1 MANEQLIEEVADKIE
16 DVAVQVEEVADA
28 TRRLTGRE
36 VGFFAVGAGLG
47 VACGFAVGY
56 RIAEKRLKLKYE
68 KLANEAAKEEV
79 DLMRA
84 HYLKKMQAARPKP
97 PVDQIIVEVEKE
109 ERNEKGFTE
118 AEQKAIDEANE
129 KFPAEEE
136 EAVVVEETTQVN
148 VFEASEEWNYQY
160 ELAHRSKHVP
170 YIIHIDEFTE
180 NLPEHDQ
187 TTYTYYEVDDVMAD
201 SRDTT
206 IEDMD
211 ASIGLGNLGRWG
223 HGSPDPNVVYVRNE
237 VLGLDVEIVRDRGSW
252 AETVRG
258 TIRHSADRRRRP
270 NRRFDD
276 DDASR

>member
-36 VGFFAVGAGLG
+36 VGFFVVGAGLG
-47 VACGFAVGY
+47 VAVGFAVGY
-56 RIAEKRLKLKYE
+56 RIAEKRLKPRYE
-68 KLANEAAKEEV
+68 KYAEAEIGQMREHYLRK
-79 DLMRA
+79 MRA
-84 HYLKKMQAARPKP
+84 ATPKP
-97 PVDQIIVEVEKE
+97 PVEQVVVEVE
-109 ERNEKGFTE
+109 ERNERGFTE
-118 AEQKAIDEANE
+118 AEQKAIDEVNE
-129 KFPAEEE
+129 KFPADEEK
-136 EAVVVEETTQVN
+136 ETTQVN

-170 YIIHIDEFTE
+170 YIIHLDEFTE
-180 NLPEHDQ
+180 NAPEHDQ
-187 TTYTYYEVDDVMAD
+187 TTYTYYEIDDVMAD

-223 HGSPDPNVVYVRNE
+223 HGSNDPNVVYVRNE

-252 AETVRG
+252 SETVRG

-276 DDASR
+276 DDVSR